1 MIART
6 QFFQSLL
13 LVVAAATLVNCGPAL
28 PCPAG
33 GSKARLK
40 RAATTSC
47 GTGGGGTCDSTSK
60 PSQVML
66 SVDSNGMVLEY
77 AINDT
82 TGALTLMCNTA
93 TAALGPLAVSN
104 NAFLYVLDTSVSPA
118 QVFGFSIAHGK
129 SGALTA
135 ITGSPFP
142 LSEAIPA
149 GAVFS
154 IVADPL
160 GRFIFVTNNSTGLN
174 PSNTDVHVLLIGQ
187 SGALTEATNSP
198 FAVPAPDFI
207 AINPAGNLAYIPDST
222 DGDIFIFSLD
232 VNGQLAPTVANPVII
247 ANALDAP
254 HFDLVHPNGKFL
266 LTANLQ
272 SISSFA
278 IDQTPANGGAL
289 TQVAGSPFSPAL
301 GGDSQVAPLAI
312 VLDKSGNFLYVVP
325 DGAAVGMTGFLS
337 DNIIA
342 FAFDTVG
349 GGLTTVPNSPFTSTS
364 TLDIIANPLLAQMF
378 VVTSNTTSIIFD
390 VAPIDSSGNLTL
402 PTTGLSVTA
411 EIHPVVVNIQ

>member
-13 LVVAAATLVNCGPAL
+13 LVLAAATLVNCGPAL

-66 SVDSNGMVLEY
+66 SVDSKGMVLEY

-118 QVFGFSIAHGK
+118 QVFGFTIAHGK

-135 ITGSPFP
+135 ITGSPFM
-142 LSEAIPA
+142 LSEPIA
-149 GAVFS
+149 GNAS

-160 GRFIFVTNNSTGLN
+160 GRFMFVTNNSGN
-174 PSNTDVHVLLIGQ
+174 DVHVLLIGQ
-187 SGALTEATNSP
+187 SGGLTEATNSP
-198 FAVPAPDFI
+198 FPVSAPDFI
-207 AINPAGNLAYIPDST
+207 AVNPAGTLAYVPDQI

-232 VNGQLAPTVANPVII
+232 ANGQLAQTIASPVII
-247 ANALDAP
+247 ANPNDAP

-325 DGAAVGMTGFLS
+325 DGAAGGITGFLS

>member
-66 SVDSNGMVLEY
+66 SVDSKGMVLEY

-118 QVFGFSIAHGK
+118 QVFGFTIAHGK

-135 ITGSPFP
+135 ITGSPFM
-142 LSEAIPA
+142 LSEPIA
-149 GAVFS
+149 GNAS

-160 GRFIFVTNNSTGLN
+160 GRFMFVTNNSGN
-174 PSNTDVHVLLIGQ
+174 DVHVLLIGQ
-187 SGALTEATNSP
+187 SGGLTEATNSP
-198 FAVPAPDFI
+198 FPVSAPDFI
-207 AINPAGNLAYIPDST
+207 AVNPAGTLAYVPDQI

-232 VNGQLAPTVANPVII
+232 ANGQLAQTIASPVII
-247 ANALDAP
+247 ANPHDAP

-325 DGAAVGMTGFLS
+325 DGAAGGITGFLS

-349 GGLTTVPNSPFTSTS
+349 GGLT
-364 TLDIIANPLLAQMF
+364 
-378 VVTSNTTSIIFD
+378 
-390 VAPIDSSGNLTL
+390 
-402 PTTGLSVTA
+402 
-411 EIHPVVVNIQ
+411 